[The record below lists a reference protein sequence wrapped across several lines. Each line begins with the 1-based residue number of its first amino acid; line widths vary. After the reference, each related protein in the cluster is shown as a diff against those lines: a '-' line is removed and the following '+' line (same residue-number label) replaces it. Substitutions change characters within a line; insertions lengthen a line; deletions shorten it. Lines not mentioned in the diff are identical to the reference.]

1 MKSISIY
8 MYVYLF
14 VRKLVS
20 KMNIVNFENVI
31 IISKYI
37 YIMNSI
43 IYLL

>member
-1 MKSISIY
+1 

-37 YIMNSI
+37 YIYNEFNYISLI
-43 IYLL
+43 NRK

>member
-1 MKSISIY
+1 

-37 YIMNSI
+37 YNEFNYISLINRK
-43 IYLL
+43 

>member
-1 MKSISIY
+1 

-37 YIMNSI
+37 YIYIMNSI

>member
-1 MKSISIY
+1 

-20 KMNIVNFENVI
+20 KMNIVNFESVI
-31 IISKYI
+31 IISKYIYI

>member
-1 MKSISIY
+1 MKSISRY

>member
-1 MKSISIY
+1 